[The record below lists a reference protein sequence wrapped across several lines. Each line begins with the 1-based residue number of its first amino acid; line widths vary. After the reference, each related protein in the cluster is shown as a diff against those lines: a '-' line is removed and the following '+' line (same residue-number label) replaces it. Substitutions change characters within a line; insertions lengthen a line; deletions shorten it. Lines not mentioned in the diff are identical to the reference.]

1 MKLHDLSPK
10 PGARHRRKR
19 VGRGE
24 SSGSGKTC
32 GRGGKGQTART
43 GGKVAMHF
51 EGGQMPL
58 YRRIPKIGFRAR
70 VRYTGR
76 NQYTLVSLSFLDKF
90 DAGAD
95 VSPESIEKKGLNLSR
110 KTGAGYKVV
119 ATGSISKPIKLKLH
133 AVTSAAKTKIEA
145 AGGSVEI
152 MEAR

>member
-1 MKLHDLSPK
+1 MKLHDLSPL
-10 PGARHRRKR
+10 PGSRHRRKR

-24 SSGSGKTC
+24 SSGLGKTC

-76 NQYTLVSLSFLDKF
+76 NQYALVPLSVLDKF
-90 DAGAD
+90 EVGANIC
-95 VSPESIEKKGLNLSR
+95 PEALENKGISLSH
-110 KTGAGYKVV
+110 KTRAGYKVV
-119 ATGSISKPIKLKLH
+119 ATGSITKAVKVKVH
-133 AVTSAAKTKIEA
+133 AITLAAREKIEA

-152 MEAR
+152 MEAD